1 MLYTSDESL
10 NSTPETNIALPVN
23 ELRYKLKKK
32 IWKTQKR
39 DTNGKVKAPLGL
51 VESQLWGLGP
61 SESVIPQA
69 QV

>member
-23 ELRYKLKKK
+23 ELRYKLKK
-32 IWKTQKR
+32 R

-51 VESQLWGLGP
+51 AESQLWGLGP
-61 SESVIPQA
+61 SESVIPQT